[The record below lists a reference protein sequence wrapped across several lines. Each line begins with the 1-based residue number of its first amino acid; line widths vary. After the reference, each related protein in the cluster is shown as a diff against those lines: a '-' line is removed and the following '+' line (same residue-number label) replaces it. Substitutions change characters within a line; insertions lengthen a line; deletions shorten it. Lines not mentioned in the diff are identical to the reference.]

1 MTTPFLLGLIPDI
14 ITILGTVV
22 FAGTGSII
30 CFIISAVLYL
40 NPKQEDKTVAGLL
53 TLGGLALLVAVVISP
68 VMAQALH
75 IV

>member
-14 ITILGTVV
+14 ITLLATVV

-30 CFIISAVLYL
+30 CFVISTVLYL

-53 TLGGLALLVAVVISP
+53 VLAGLALLVAVVISP